1 MSRRKGSPRSE
12 PRRPRRRRDESPR
25 RRGPTK
31 WLLITPLATLAV
43 IIVGVVALE
52 AAAPVVEGEDRRVTG
67 LPPLAVDGVEDCV
80 RRRGDTETAEIR
92 EDFVRGGRVSSPQV
106 FACPSAFDELEV
118 TYVGEV
124 VGELIP
130 RRGGAWAQVN
140 DDAYALEVGPL
151 VGHRERAGFNT
162 GMSVWLPDGL
172 HEEIEAAGRPG
183 RRGDVILVRGTLLR
197 TDPDDGGGT
206 TVRAEEMERLAEPL
220 EIEDPFHLLQ
230 AVIAALLAMGAIAT
244 TVWARIVR
252 RR

>member
-1 MSRRKGSPRSE
+1 MRRHDGIGRSE
-12 PRRPRRRRDESPR
+12 PRRPRRGGEGPPR
-25 RRGPTK
+25 RGHTR
-31 WLLITPLATLAV
+31 WLLVTPLAALAV
-43 IIVGVVALE
+43 IVSGVVVLE
-52 AAAPVVEGEDRRVTG
+52 AMAPTVELEDRRVHAV
-67 LPPLAVDGVEDCV
+67 PPLALPEVRDCV
-80 RRRGDTETAEIR
+80 RRRDETEATGIR
-92 EDFVRGGRVSSPQV
+92 EDFVPGGRVSSTQV
-106 FACPSAFDELEV
+106 FACPAAFDEVEV

-172 HEEIEAAGRPG
+172 HEEVEEVGRPG

-206 TVRAEEMERLAEPL
+206 TVRAEELDRLAESV
-220 EIEDPFHLLQ
+220 EIEDPLHLPQ
-230 AVIAALLAMGAIAT
+230 AVLAGLLAMAAVAT